1 MTLQTLKN
9 LPLVADAKQPI
20 SDSVKNFYLNTF
32 AGGSGPDGTFL
43 MRDFF
48 GTASGTNDQFSTV
61 TTILNKRI
69 ADGTLTYL
77 STIYTVMKD
86 VIEGV
91 YTESPSGFVVIPD
104 GLPGAGTYEG
114 IPPADPDPGV
124 SAEEQAVQAL
134 LALANTEI
142 GNVVIVMGS
151 DTTTL
156 NNAFTGMAQQSVNE
170 KNNQAKAQLNY
181 ATLTPNDTMSALNL
195 ALALPSAGNDTAEG
209 GAAAVLE
216 GLADLASATGQALIG
231 AMREGRNQKQLD
243 EARINRYD
251 IVPDTPTSE
260 PPQATLLDSNYT
272 VAEARAAA
280 QS

>member
-32 AGGSGPDGTFL
+32 AGGSGPDGTFV
-43 MRDFF
+43 MTDFF

-61 TTILNKRI
+61 TTILNKRT
-69 ADGTLTYL
+69 ADGTLTDL
-77 STIYTVMKD
+77 STIYTTMKD
-86 VIEGV
+86 VVNSTYGDPVAGPVTIPGGLPAAGV
-91 YTESPSGFVVIPD
+91 YATGELAIQSL
-104 GLPGAGTYEG
+104 LP
-114 IPPADPDPGV
+114 
-124 SAEEQAVQAL
+124 
-134 LALANTEI
+134 LATIEI
-142 GNVVIVMGS
+142 GNVVVTMGS

-170 KNNQAKAQLNY
+170 KSNQAKAKLDY
-181 ATLTPNDTMSALNL
+181 STLTPNDTMSALNL
-195 ALALPSAGNDTAEG
+195 ALALPSAGSDTAQG
-209 GAAAVLE
+209 GAAALLE
-216 GLADLASATGQALIG
+216 AVADLTSATGQAMVG

-251 IVPDTPTSE
+251 VVPDTPTSE

>member
-32 AGGSGPDGTFL
+32 AGGTGPDGTFV
-43 MRDFF
+43 MTDFL
-48 GTASGTNDQFSTV
+48 GTASGANDQFSTV
-61 TTILNKRI
+61 TTILNKRT
-69 ADGTLTYL
+69 ADGTLADL
-77 STIYTVMKD
+77 AEIYTVMKN
-86 VIEGV
+86 VIQGV
-91 YTESPSGFVVIPD
+91 YGDPVTGPVTIPG
-104 GLPGAGTYEG
+104 GLPAAGVY
-114 IPPADPDPGV
+114 ADGDL
-124 SAEEQAVQAL
+124 AVQAL
-134 LALANTEI
+134 LPLATTEI
-142 GNVVIVMGS
+142 GNVIVVMGS

-156 NNAFTGMAQQSVNE
+156 NNAFTGMAQKAVNE
-170 KNNQAKAQLNY
+170 KNNQAKAKLDY
-181 ATLTPNDTMSALNL
+181 STLTPSDTMSALNL
-195 ALALPSAGNDTAEG
+195 ALALPSAGGDTAEG
-209 GAAAVLE
+209 GAAALLE
-216 GLADLASATGQALIG
+216 GVTDMASATGQALIG

-251 IVPDTPTSE
+251 VVPDTPTSE